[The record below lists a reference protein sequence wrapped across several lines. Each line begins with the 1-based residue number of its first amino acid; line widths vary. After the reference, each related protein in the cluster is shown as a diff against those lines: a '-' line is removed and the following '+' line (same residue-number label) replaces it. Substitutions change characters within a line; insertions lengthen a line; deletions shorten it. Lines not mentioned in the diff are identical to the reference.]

1 MEQMHSHSDGI
12 EKSLTDTKSLL
23 SRLHEE
29 ITKTLDK
36 IATREKYLNSQL
48 EHHLNEFRSMQV
60 SVCFYVS
67 FCLRDQSN
75 DGMLIMPLG

>member
-23 SRLHEE
+23 SKLHDE

-36 IATREKYLNSQL
+36 ISTREKYLNSQL

-60 SVCFYVS
+60 CGGLYV
-67 FCLRDQSN
+67 R
-75 DGMLIMPLG
+75 